1 MKQLKKQQRKP
12 KQKLGRQRSKMPI
25 MRMKDI
31 RTMSSEDRKKRLTE
45 LRTELVRL
53 RTMVKAGGAPENPS
67 QMRELRR
74 TIARIFT
81 VENEEKRMAEG
92 KK

>member
-1 MKQLKKQQRKP
+1 
-12 KQKLGRQRSKMPI
+12 MPI

-31 RTMSSEDRKKRLTE
+31 RAMSPEDRKKRLTG

-67 QMRELRR
+67 QIREIRR
-74 TIARIFT
+74 IIARILT
-81 VENEEKRMAEG
+81 VENEERRMREEKR
-92 KK
+92 

>member
-1 MKQLKKQQRKP
+1 
-12 KQKLGRQRSKMPI
+12 MPI

-31 RTMSSEDRKKRLTE
+31 RAMSPEDREKRVTE

-67 QMRELRR
+67 QIREIRR
-74 TIARIFT
+74 TIARMLT
-81 VENEEKRMAEG
+81 VENEEKRMRGEER
-92 KK
+92 